1 MDEMKEVE
9 QRRARFALLV
19 KKEIHLTVRS
29 GIPFWGFGVFQL
41 AMAGWFFLVYRFF
54 QRGIADLENFF
65 QLVTTLFTLLLP
77 IYAAG
82 DWSEERKN
90 GTWEILFSLP
100 FKTGELVGAKLVSNI
115 IWLGI
120 HLLQILLLVVPLL
133 PFGTFD
139 LGQILGSLLGMFLYG
154 LFALSVSQ
162 WASTLGKFPLL
173 SYILSVCFLL
183 FPLLAPILGGLRAIP
198 YPIAE
203 CIRLISIPHHLDG
216 FQRGLI
222 ILKDV
227 SFFLVASFFFI
238 FLTSKSLEAWR
249 WK

>member
-1 MDEMKEVE
+1 MKEGE
-9 QRRARFALLV
+9 QRRARFVLLV
-19 KKEIHLTVRS
+19 KKEIYLTVRS

-41 AMAGWFFLVYRFF
+41 ALAGWLFLVYRFF
-54 QRGIADLENFF
+54 QRGIADLGNFF
-65 QLVTTLFTLLLP
+65 QAVTTLFTLLLP

-82 DWSEERKN
+82 DWTEERKN

-100 FKTGELVGAKLVSNI
+100 FKTGELVGAKFVSNML
-115 IWLGI
+115 WLGI
-120 HLLQILLLVVPLL
+120 HLLQILLLVFPIL

-139 LGQILGSLLGMFLYG
+139 TGQIFGSLLGIFLYG
-154 LFALSVSQ
+154 VFALSVSQ
-162 WASTLGKFPLL
+162 WASTLGGFPLL

-216 FQRGLI
+216 FLRGLI

-227 SFFLVASFFFI
+227 SFFLVASFFFL
-238 FLTSKSLEAWR
+238 FLTQRFLEG
-249 WK
+249 WKWK